1 MDTNDLSKLDQWI
14 EQLHMEISFSKEGDD
29 RGQFPIRDLFAN
41 ISEKAAKDPEYGALK
56 SLSDAA
62 AIYVEDLMIAG
73 SKYTQESLGKIKK
86 YYEEIRAMRESG
98 GGGVAST
105 ETVVSKG
112 EIEAEAVSVPE
123 VSSAQ
128 VPSSPSAELPIVSL
142 GDEIPLELNMDDL
155 ELLKEFINESKEH
168 LQNVEQGILVL
179 EENPSDE
186 ETLNT
191 TFRAFHS
198 FKGGSGFL
206 NLIPMN
212 KLAHELESL
221 LDLARTKQMVINS
234 DVINLIL
241 TGADTLREMVTLLE
255 PIVYKGEPNRPIIVA
270 TVDLVF
276 RVKSAIAAVKSG
288 TGMPTPAS
296 APVVA
301 SAAPVVEVP
310 APKPVEVHQAESV
323 VSPVVK
329 PAPAA
334 VASPVAAAS
343 KAPAAAKAPASQGE
357 GSIIK
362 IDTYKLDN
370 LVDLVGELVIAQSQV
385 SQDTDLRQI
394 TSLKLTRNV
403 AQMARI
409 TKELQKTAMSLRMV
423 PIRATFQK
431 MNRVVRDTAAK
442 QGKEINLILSGED
455 TEVDRT
461 ISEELNDPLMHM
473 IRNSCDHGV
482 EMPDVREK
490 RGKVRSGTV
499 QLMAYH
505 KGGSIVIEVRDD
517 GGGLNKERIL
527 SKAIEKGL
535 VAPEANLSDSEIF
548 QLVFAPGFSTA
559 DVITDI
565 SGRGVG
571 MDVVKKNIEKL
582 RGKIEIEST
591 PGLGAVFYIYLPLT
605 LAIIDGMMIMVGGQ
619 KFILPTLSVRESFR
633 PTKEMISTVHERG
646 EMVNVRGHLLPL
658 IRVAERFGVQSTL
671 EDPFEGIVIVVE
683 SGHEVRALLVDDLIG
698 KQEIVIKSLNEQF
711 KSNKM
716 LSGAAILGDGTV
728 GLIIDVSAFVE
739 SNRHARAA

>member
-1 MDTNDLSKLDQWI
+1 MDSNDLSKLDQWI

-41 ISEKAAKDPEYGALK
+41 IAEKAAKDPAYGALK
-56 SLSDAA
+56 ALADSA

-73 SKYTQESLGKIKK
+73 SKYTAESLGKIKK
-86 YYEEIRAMRESG
+86 FYEEIRSMRESG
-98 GGGVAST
+98 GGGAASEVPAAVPT
-105 ETVVSKG
+105 EAPEATASVSAPVEEAPAVVSLPV
-112 EIEAEAVSVPE
+112 EI
-123 VSSAQ
+123 
-128 VPSSPSAELPIVSL
+128 PSAE
-142 GDEIPLELNMDDL
+142 EIPLELNMDDL

-186 ETLNT
+186 DTLNT

-221 LDLARTKQMVINS
+221 LDLARTKQLVINS

-270 TVDLVF
+270 TSALVG
-276 RVKSAIAAVKSG
+276 RVKAAIAAVKSG
-288 TGMPTPAS
+288 SGMPTNSEPKPVSSSAPVAAPVVS
-296 APVVA
+296 APVV
-301 SAAPVVEVP
+301 E
-310 APKPVEVHQAESV
+310 APKPVAAA
-323 VSPVVK
+323 
-329 PAPAA
+329 PAPAPVATPVA
-334 VASPVAAAS
+334 VAPAKPAAT
-343 KAPAAAKAPASQGE
+343 PAAAKAPASQGE
-357 GSIIK
+357 GSIVK

-385 SQDTDLRQI
+385 SQDNDLRQI

-423 PIRATFQK
+423 PIRGTFQK

-442 QGKEINLILSGED
+442 QGKEINLILAGED

-473 IRNSCDHGV
+473 IRNSCDHGI

-490 RGKVRSGTV
+490 RGKSRAGTV

-535 VAPEANLSDSEIF
+535 VSPEANLTDSEIF

-559 DVITDI
+559 EQITDI

-633 PTKEMISTVHERG
+633 PIKEMLSTVHERG

-658 IRVAERFGVQSTL
+658 VRVAERFGVPSAL
-671 EDPFEGIVIVVE
+671 ENPFDGIVIVVE

-716 LSGAAILGDGTV
+716 LAGAAILGDGTV
-728 GLIIDVSAFVE
+728 GLIIDVAAFVE

>member
-1 MDTNDLSKLDQWI
+1 MDSNDLSKLDQWI

-41 ISEKAAKDPEYGALK
+41 ISEKAAKDPGYGALK
-56 SLSDAA
+56 DLSDAA

-73 SKYTQESLGKIKK
+73 HKYTAESLGKIKK
-86 YYEEIRAMRESG
+86 FYEDIRAMRESG
-98 GGGVAST
+98 GGGAAAASEVPASAPVVVEAAPVAQAAPAADLP
-105 ETVVSKG
+105 VV
-112 EIEAEAVSVPE
+112 AR
-123 VSSAQ
+123 
-128 VPSSPSAELPIVSL
+128 

-179 EENPSDE
+179 EENPTDE
-186 ETLNT
+186 DVLNT

-206 NLIPMN
+206 NLVPMN

-221 LDLARTKQMVINS
+221 LDLARTKQMAINS

-255 PIVYKGEPNRPIIVA
+255 PIVYNGEPNRPIIVA
-270 TVDLVF
+270 TVELVF
-276 RVKSAIAAVKSG
+276 RVKTAIAAVKSG
-288 TGMPTPAS
+288 AGMPSAVSAAAAPVAAAPAQAPTPVVSAPIVEAPKAAEAP

-301 SAAPVVEVP
+301 APAKAA
-310 APKPVEVHQAESV
+310 
-323 VSPVVK
+323 
-329 PAPAA
+329 APAA
-334 VASPVAAAS
+334 H
-343 KAPAAAKAPASQGE
+343 AAKVPSGE

-362 IDTYKLDN
+362 IETSKLDN

-442 QGKEINLILSGED
+442 QGKEINLVLSGED

-482 EMPDVREK
+482 EMPDTREK
-490 RGKVRSGTV
+490 RGKARCGTV

-517 GGGLNKERIL
+517 GGGLNKDRIL
-527 SKAIEKGL
+527 AKAIEKGL
-535 VAPEANLSDSEIF
+535 ISPDANLPDSDIF

-633 PTKEMISTVHERG
+633 PTKEMLSTVHERG

-658 IRVAERFGVQSTL
+658 VRVADRFGVQSTL

-728 GLIIDVSAFVE
+728 GLIIDVGAFVE

>member
-1 MDTNDLSKLDQWI
+1 MDTNDFSKLDKMI
-14 EQLHMEISFSKEGDD
+14 EQLHMEVSFSKEGDD

-41 ISEKAAKDPEYGALK
+41 ISEKAATDPAYGAMK
-56 SLSDAA
+56 SLADEA

-73 SKYTQESLGKIKK
+73 HKYTSESLAKIKK
-86 YYEEIRAMRESG
+86 YYEDINSMKNAG
-98 GGGVAST
+98 GGGVAPASSSASSAT
-105 ETVVSKG
+105 P
-112 EIEAEAVSVPE
+112 APE
-123 VSSAQ
+123 VSAQ
-128 VPSSPSAELPIVSL
+128 GAPATTQSVSSEVIPSFDSEM
-142 GDEIPLELNMDDL
+142 PLQLNMDDL

-179 EENPSDE
+179 EENPLDE
-186 ETLNT
+186 DTLNT

-206 NLIPMN
+206 NLVPMN

-221 LDLARTKQMVINS
+221 LDLARTKVLTINS
-234 DVINLIL
+234 EVINLIL
-241 TGADTLREMVTLLE
+241 TGGDTLREMVSLAE
-255 PIVYKGEPNRPIIVA
+255 PIIYKGEPNRDLIIPTSA
-270 TVDLVF
+270 LIA
-276 RVKSAIAAVKSG
+276 RVKAAIAAAKSG
-288 TGMPTPAS
+288 QPITPET
-296 APVVA
+296 VA
-301 SAAPVVEVP
+301 SAAPAPVAIPAPTPVASTPPPAASTPTPE
-310 APKPVEVHQAESV
+310 APKPAAA
-323 VSPVVK
+323 
-329 PAPAA
+329 PAPALT
-334 VASPVAAAS
+334 P
-343 KAPAAAKAPASQGE
+343 KPAAAPAKAAQNQNQGQGE
-357 GSIIK
+357 GAVVK
-362 IDTYKLDN
+362 IDTFKLDN

-385 SQDTDLRQI
+385 SQDNDLRAI

-423 PIRATFQK
+423 PIRGTFQK
-431 MNRVVRDTAAK
+431 MTRVVRDTAAK
-442 QGKEINLILSGED
+442 QGKEISLVLSGED

-490 RGKVRSGTV
+490 RGKPRTGTV
-499 QLMAYH
+499 QLKAYH

-517 GGGLNKERIL
+517 GGGLNKDKIL

-535 VAPEANLSDSEIF
+535 ISPDAKMTDQEIF
-548 QLVFAPGFSTA
+548 MLVFAAGFSTA
-559 DVITDI
+559 DQVTDI

-591 PGLGAVFYIYLPLT
+591 PGEGAVFFIYLPLT
-605 LAIIDGMMIMVGGQ
+605 LAIIDGMLIMVGGQ

-633 PTKEMISTVHERG
+633 PSKEMVSTVHERG

-658 IRVAERFGVQSTL
+658 IRVADQFGVQSGL

-683 SGHEVRALLVDDLIG
+683 SGHDVRALLVDDLLG
-698 KQEIVIKSLNEQF
+698 KQEIVIKSLSDQF
-711 KSNKM
+711 KSNKY
-716 LSGAAILGDGTV
+716 LAGAAILGDGTV
-728 GLIIDVSAFVE
+728 GLILDVTAFIE
-739 SNRHARAA
+739 NNRLARAAA